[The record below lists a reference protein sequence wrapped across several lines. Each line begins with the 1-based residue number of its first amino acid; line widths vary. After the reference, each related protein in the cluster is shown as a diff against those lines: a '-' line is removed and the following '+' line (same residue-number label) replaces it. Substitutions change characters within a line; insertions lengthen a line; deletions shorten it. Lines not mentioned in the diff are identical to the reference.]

1 MPHDVRINFVELK
14 RNYAFFTEF
23 FVSCIIFLLQK
34 ENFLSKA
41 VPFRFENK
49 ILFQR
54 SYLFASKTKFC
65 FKIHIFLLR
74 KQNSCFQNNFQVL
87 FQIKWFIILTVLHR
101 SVCQVGGDHL
111 RVIASGQH
119 NSFRRNVVAVASRW

>member
-14 RNYAFFTEF
+14 RNCAFFTEF
-23 FVSCIIFLLQK
+23 FVSYITFLLQK
-34 ENFLSKA
+34 EIFLSKA

-54 SYLFASKTKFC
+54 SYFFASKKKFC
-65 FKIHIFLLR
+65 FKIRTFLLR

-87 FQIKWFIILTVLHR
+87 FQIKWFIILTVLPR
-101 SVCQVGGDHL
+101 SVCLVGGNYL